1 MKINTS
7 SINGYEN
14 MTAEEKLKALEAYEF
29 EADYSG
35 YVKKELFDQTAHDA
49 ADWKKKY
56 NARLT
61 DEEKASAERQQKMEE
76 MEAELEALRREK
88 TVSTY
93 VADYLALGY
102 DEKLAKETAEAVADG
117 DFSKVMSNQK
127 KFLARYEQDVQAK
140 LLKDTPRPN
149 SVGGGSA
156 TKTKEEIM
164 DIKDP
169 YERQQAIAENPE
181 LFM

>member
-1 MKINTS
+1 MKINVN
-7 SINGYEN
+7 SINGYSD
-14 MTAEEKLKALEAYEF
+14 MTAEEKLKALEAHEF
-29 EADYSG
+29 DVDYSG

-88 TVSTY
+88 TVSSYT
-93 VADYLALGY
+93 ADYLALGY

-127 KFLARYEQDVQAK
+127 KFLAKYEQTVQAN

-149 SVGGGSA
+149 SVGGGEVKM
-156 TKTKEEIM
+156 TRKEILE
-164 DIKDP
+164 IKDP
-169 YERQQAIAENPE
+169 AERQQAIAENYE
-181 LFM
+181 LFT